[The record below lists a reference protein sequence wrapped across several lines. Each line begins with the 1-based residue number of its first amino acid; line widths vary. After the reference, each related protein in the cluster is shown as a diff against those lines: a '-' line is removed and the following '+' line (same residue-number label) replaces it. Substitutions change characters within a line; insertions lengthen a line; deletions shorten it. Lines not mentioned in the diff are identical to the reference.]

1 MDTSPKILFWGFSN
15 DEKDKFNL
23 FLEGLSAPETRVID
37 PEQGHLLV
45 HEILFSD
52 KKGEDPLDPEE
63 KILLFFNVPAQ
74 SIHKVMN
81 EVKKSD
87 LLKPIFAMVTRE
99 NIAWKFSDLV
109 EHLRKEH
116 EFMQKKINEKK
127 RGKH

>member
-1 MDTSPKILFWGFSN
+1 MDTSPKILFWGLSGQ
-15 DEKDKFNL
+15 EKDEYNL
-23 FLEGLSAPETRVID
+23 FLEGISAPGTEVIE
-37 PEQGHLLV
+37 PNQGHLLV

-52 KKGEDPLDPEE
+52 KKGEEPLDPQE

-81 EVKKSD
+81 EIKRTD
-87 LLKPIFAMVTRE
+87 LVRPIFAMVTRE
-99 NIAWKFSDLV
+99 NITWKFSELV

-116 EFMQKKINEKK
+116 AFMQKKIKDGK